1 MKKIAKKI
9 SRRKSK
15 KTVARSGK
23 RLIKR
28 ERFSARR
35 KVFTRKTKHEKRK
48 VKSPKRKHQKA
59 LAQKKV
65 KSRGF
70 KFALNTNFSFLNE
83 LRSLVLKSSPDEKRD
98 LTERINKIGRIKF
111 AAIAGVFM
119 NKESQDPSLAD
130 LLIVGDDIE
139 PRKLR
144 GFLKSLEADIGR
156 EVKYA
161 VMEKDEFTYRLS
173 MFDRFIRVLLES
185 PHEKLI
191 NKLGL

>member
-185 PHEKLI
+185 THEKLI